1 MRIISAIWLFYKK
14 LIVPAMVMSVFI
26 GLFEI
31 TLIFF
36 VYLHIHPGF
45 VIK

>member
-1 MRIISAIWLFYKK
+1 MG
-14 LIVPAMVMSVFI
+14 MSVFM

-31 TLIFF
+31 ILIFF